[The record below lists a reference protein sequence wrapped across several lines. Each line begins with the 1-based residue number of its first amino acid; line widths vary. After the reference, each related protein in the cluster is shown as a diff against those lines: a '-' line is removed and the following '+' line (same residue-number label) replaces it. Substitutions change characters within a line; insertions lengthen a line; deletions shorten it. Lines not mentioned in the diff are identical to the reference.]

1 MSRQI
6 AKIFSQTFGT
16 KITLKSQQTGS
27 KYGKNKIR
35 YKQSSS
41 RNNTKKN

>member
-16 KITLKSQQTGS
+16 KVTLKSQQTGS

-41 RNNTKKN
+41 RKNTKKN